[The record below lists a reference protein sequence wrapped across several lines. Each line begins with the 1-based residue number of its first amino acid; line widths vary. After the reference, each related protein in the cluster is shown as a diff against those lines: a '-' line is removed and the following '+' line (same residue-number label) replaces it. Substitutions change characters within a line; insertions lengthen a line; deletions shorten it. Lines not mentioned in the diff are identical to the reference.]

1 MDANA
6 TNFHVNAFT
15 FNNASRLVVIQKRAT
30 IFTFFILRTLRSVK
44 HIAQFLAAL
53 FIKTKAKIQET
64 KIDELCFMLRAILD
78 NHQAM
83 KSLALSFLRLDSV
96 SLV

>member
-1 MDANA
+1 M
-6 TNFHVNAFT
+6 
-15 FNNASRLVVIQKRAT
+15 IQKKAT

-44 HIAQFLAAL
+44 NIAQFLAAL

-64 KIDELCFMLRAILD
+64 KIDELCFMPKAILG

-83 KSLALSFLRLDSV
+83 KSFALSFMRLDSV